1 MNIAPQTN
9 QPVVSMQWNNEG
21 AREWTVKFTQKQL
34 YKNKRLL
41 LCINNVVY
49 SAPNVNEEIQMV
61 IHRSPDHLQQMIQNL
76 ANVLKAED
84 REGTVKDVEIPT
96 DINLSLMEILK
107 ASEYEILATCGGM
120 ALCATCHVQILEGAE
135 NLSEPQDQELDML
148 DTLPDADEESR
159 LACQIRLGN
168 ENDGLRIKIKGALQ

>member
-1 MNIAPQTN
+1 M
-9 QPVVSMQWNNEG
+9 
-21 AREWTVKFTQKQL
+21 
-34 YKNKRLL
+34 
-41 LCINNVVY
+41 
-49 SAPNVNEEIQMV
+49 
-61 IHRSPDHLQQMIQNL
+61 DNL
-76 ANVLKAED
+76 ITIYVED

-148 DTLPDADEESR
+148 DTLPDADAESR